1 MAQLSSPLHAVAKP
15 FASLIIMAG
24 LVLLFT
30 ACQEP
35 VEPTATPTV
44 APTSTPTETPAQT
57 PSPTQSVI
65 PTPRDIVFPDDEAP
79 HTDPLEWWYY
89 HGTLEGENGGQYGF
103 HFVIFQARRP
113 ESEFL
118 AYQAHAAVTNVAGQT
133 HEEAVRFALNEQPQ
147 PETGFAFDIGGWTL
161 SGDAG
166 QHAFAAAT
174 ETYSIDI
181 SVQAT
186 RPHTLHDG
194 DGFLIGLDGWTYY
207 YSWTRMDATGVLTI
221 NEQDLAVTGEVW
233 MDHQWGD
240 FQVRGNP
247 AGWQWFG
254 VRLENGVD
262 IMVVETR
269 GVAGQVFAFGTMTDA
284 NNVQTQ
290 IENDDVMIQELG
302 EWRSTVTSGV
312 YPAGWR
318 VLIPRHGVD
327 MTLTPVLD
335 DQEFTLTFPPSNNYW
350 EGLVESEI
358 TFNGEVVEGRAY
370 VELVGYVPN
379 ADSN

>member
-1 MAQLSSPLHAVAKP
+1 MAQLSSLFCAATRP
-15 FASLIIMAG
+15 FALPIIMAG
-24 LVLLFT
+24 LVLLLA
-30 ACQEP
+30 ACQETA
-35 VEPTATPTV
+35 EPTATPTV
-44 APTSTPTETPAQT
+44 EPTSTPTAAPAPALTQT
-57 PSPTQSVI
+57 QAVI
-65 PTPRDIVFPDDEAP
+65 PAPREIIFPDDEAP
-79 HTDPLEWWYY
+79 HMDPLEWWYY
-89 HGTLEGENGGQYGF
+89 HGTLEDENGSQYGF
-103 HFVIFQARRP
+103 HFVIFQARQP

-118 AYQAHAAVTNVAGQT
+118 AYQSHAAVTDITGRA

-147 PETGFAFDIGGWTL
+147 PESGFAFDVGGWTL
-161 SGDAG
+161 TGDAG

-207 YSWTRMDATGVLTI
+207 YSWTRMDAAGILTV
-221 NEQDLAVTGEVW
+221 NGQDLTVTGEVW

-269 GVAGQVFAFGTMTDA
+269 GIDGQITAFGTMTDA
-284 NNVQTQ
+284 NNVQTH
-290 IENDDVMIQELG
+290 IENNQVTIQALG
-302 EWRSTVTSGV
+302 EWRSAVTSGV

-318 VLIPRHGVD
+318 VSIPTHGVD

-379 ADSN
+379 AESN